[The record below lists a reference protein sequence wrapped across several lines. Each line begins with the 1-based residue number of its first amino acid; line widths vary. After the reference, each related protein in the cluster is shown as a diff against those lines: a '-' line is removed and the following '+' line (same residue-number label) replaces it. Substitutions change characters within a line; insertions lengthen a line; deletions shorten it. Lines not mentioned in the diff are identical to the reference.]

1 MINLLKRIYVMI
13 GKIDMRI
20 DIFEKQAK
28 NILKNKTIDITVIQ
42 KEYSSIKFKITMLEV
57 QKKTLLEV
65 IEMIGSDKK

>member
-28 NILKNKTIDITVIQ
+28 NILKNKTIDINVIQ

-65 IEMIGSDKK
+65 IEMVRGDKK

>member
-1 MINLLKRIYVMI
+1 VINLLKRIYVMI